1 MAEEGIQL
9 RKRINVRSSPE
20 AKLQMA
26 QDLVAHAAKYD
37 QLMNRSTESAYIV
50 QAHRFQR
57 EEREAA
63 PTLMREAAE
72 EFTTRHDTARARS
85 AFQAVRSTFWEEGQR
100 PIRDSAESS
109 LTRLDGL
116 EKGAP

>member
-1 MAEEGIQL
+1 
-9 RKRINVRSSPE
+9 
-20 AKLQMA
+20 
-26 QDLVAHAAKYD
+26 
-37 QLMNRSTESAYIV
+37 
-50 QAHRFQR
+50 
-57 EEREAA
+57 
-63 PTLMREAAE
+63 MREAAE